1 MARPVDMIRTRQH
14 RELFQ
19 RAVRENVTLD
29 EARRRAAAERWAIAD
44 RRLASRRQACAIT
57 TPDDDDQD
65 EGQPLAWW
73 QR

>member
-1 MARPVDMIRTRQH
+1 MAATDVLRTRQH

-29 EARRRAAAERWAIAD
+29 EARRRVAEERWADAD
-44 RRLASRRQACAIT
+44 RRLSQRKAPCRIADCG
-57 TPDDDDQD
+57 DD
-65 EGQPLAWW
+65 EGQPLKWF

>member
-1 MARPVDMIRTRQH
+1 MAAADVLRTRQH

-29 EARRRAAAERWAIAD
+29 EARRRVAAERWAVAD
-44 RRLASRRQACAIT
+44 RRLAQRQ
-57 TPDDDDQD
+57 TPCRVEDSGDD
-65 EGQPLAWW
+65 EGQPLKWF

>member
-1 MARPVDMIRTRQH
+1 MARPVDLIRTRQH

-29 EARRRAAAERWAIAD
+29 EARRRAAAERWAVAD
-44 RRLASRRQACAIT
+44 RRLAQRKLPCAIVT
-57 TPDDDDQD
+57 DADDDQD

>member
-1 MARPVDMIRTRQH
+1 MARPADVISSRNH

-44 RRLASRRQACAIT
+44 RRLAQRKLPCAIAAVA
-57 TPDDDDQD
+57 DDQD
-65 EGQPLAWW
+65 EGKPLEWW
-73 QR
+73 QK